1 LAVNDILDFVER
13 YPRLFVLSGAG
24 ISTDSGI
31 PCYRDREGQR
41 TGRSPILLQDFL
53 KSDYARQRY
62 WARSLIG
69 WPVVAGAKPNAAHH
83 AVRALASRGRVQRLV
98 TQNVDGL
105 HTRAGN
111 ADVIELHGN
120 IGRVR
125 CIGCGAQ
132 HARAEVQRM
141 LEAANPA
148 FAGLTAPAVPDGD
161 AQIEDLDFGAFD
173 VPACTRCG
181 GVLKPDVVFF
191 GEGVPRVLVDDA
203 AEALAAADAM
213 LVVGSSLMVYSGY
226 RFCEWARRAGK
237 PIAAI
242 NIGRTRADHLLALKV
257 EQPCGVALEAL
268 VEGLDAREIVG

>member
-1 LAVNDILDFVER
+1 VNDILDFVER

-98 TQNVDGL
+98 TQNVDGM